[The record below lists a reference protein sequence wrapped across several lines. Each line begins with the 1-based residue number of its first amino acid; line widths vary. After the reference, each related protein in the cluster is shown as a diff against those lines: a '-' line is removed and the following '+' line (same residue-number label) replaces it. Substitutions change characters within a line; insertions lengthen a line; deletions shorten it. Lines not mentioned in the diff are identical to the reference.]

1 MPLGKC
7 LLCHQSK
14 DLQDSHFI
22 GKAVYR
28 RLGED
33 SLKNPFPILLGNRTM
48 RQSSNQMRDY
58 VFCFDCEQIF
68 NVQGERWV
76 HAHLA
81 TVKGFPLFD
90 LLKAYT
96 PVFGEG
102 DYAVYDAKAISGW
115 DCEKLLHYGA
125 GIFFKAGVHVW
136 EAEGDKISINLG
148 PELDELRRF
157 VLGQAAFPAD
167 MALSISIAGN
177 ANPLLAAVSPVQ
189 VGADGFDQFQF
200 YVPGIMYT
208 FQVGKGIP
216 ADTHAMAFSSPTIK
230 MVFVRDVSEQAK
242 HFLRIL
248 QPDKTQADRIIKSF
262 ASAKKMTPSKL
273 S

>member
-1 MPLGKC
+1 MPMGKC
-7 LLCHQSK
+7 LLCFETK

-33 SLKNPFPILLGNRTM
+33 SLRNPFPVLLGSGTM

-68 NVQGERWV
+68 NLQGEGWV
-76 HAHLA
+76 HGRMA

-90 LLKAYT
+90 SLKAYT
-96 PVFGEG
+96 PVFAEG
-102 DYAVYDAKAISGW
+102 DYAVYDAKAISEW
-115 DCEKLLHYGA
+115 DCAKLLHYGA
-125 GIFFKAGVHVW
+125 GIFFKAGVHKW
-136 EAEGDKISINLG
+136 ESEGNKVSIDLG
-148 PELDELRRF
+148 PGLDELRRF

-167 MALSISIAGN
+167 MAMSISIAGN
-177 ANPLLAAVSPVQ
+177 ANPLLATVSPVP

-208 FQVGKGIP
+208 FQVGKAIP
-216 ADTHAMAFSSPTIK
+216 ADTHAMAFSSPNIK
-230 MVFVRDVSEQAK
+230 VVFVRNVSDQAK
-242 HFLRIL
+242 HFLRSL
-248 QPDKTQADRIIKSF
+248 QPDKAQADRIIKSF
-262 ASAKKMTPSKL
+262 AQAKKSKP
-273 S
+273 